1 MTIISITNGVY
12 SNSKE
17 IIDILADRL
26 GCKKITDHEIIET
39 TSNTQGIKLKSLL
52 KTIDSKN
59 IAFNDFTHEK
69 EKCIAG
75 LKKTLS
81 EYVLYGNFIFH
92 GILGHLIPNEFSHAL
107 KVLIIT
113 DTKHRI
119 ANGVKEEKLSEAE
132 ISEKIKTADRQA
144 ILWTNALFKKKA
156 WDALLYDVVI
166 PTDKLSIV
174 DAVDLIIKQ
183 TEVLSK
189 LPDEV
194 VMQEDENFAL
204 SALIESELAE
214 LGAGFCTKVD
224 AGNVIVTIEKNVMML
239 SNLKRKI
246 IDLISTIKGV
256 KTVEVSLGRKFYD
269 ATTITRNYEF
279 ETPTRILLVDDE
291 KEFVQTLSERLK
303 MRQLESDIAY
313 SGQAALDFADRE
325 DIEVMILDLKMPG
338 IDGFEVLRKLKETK
352 PDIEVIILTGHGS
365 ETDRKIC
372 MDLGAFAYLQ
382 KPADIDLLTVTMK
395 DAYKKINKI

>member
-17 IIDILADRL
+17 IIDLLADRL
-26 GCKKITDHEIIET
+26 ECKIITDHEIIET
-39 TSNTQGIKLKSLL
+39 TSNTQGIKFKSLL

-75 LKKTLS
+75 LKKSLS
-81 EYVLYGNFIFH
+81 EYALNGNIIFQ
-92 GILGHLIPNEFSHAL
+92 GILGHLIPDEFSHAL

-132 ISEKIKTADRQA
+132 ISEKIKTEDRQA
-144 ILWTNALFKKKA
+144 ILWTNALFNKKA
-156 WDALLYDVVI
+156 WDASLYDVVI
-166 PTDKLSIV
+166 PTDKLSSV

-183 TEVLSK
+183 IEVLSK
-189 LPDEV
+189 LSDAV
-194 VMQEDENFAL
+194 VRQEDENFAL
-204 SALIESELAE
+204 SALIDSELAE
-214 LGAGFCTKVD
+214 LGASFYTKVD
-224 AGNVIVTIEKNVMML
+224 AGNVIVTIEKNVLRL
-239 SNLKRKI
+239 SNLKQKI
-246 IDLISTIKGV
+246 TDLISTIKGV

-269 ATTITRNYEF
+269 TTITRNYEF

-303 MRQLESDIAY
+303 MRQLESDIVY
-313 SGQAALDFADRE
+313 SGQAALDFADNE

-352 PDIEVIILTGHGS
+352 PGIEVIILTGHGS
-365 ETDRKIC
+365 EKDRQTC
-372 MDLGAFAYLQ
+372 LDLGAFAYLQ
-382 KPADIDLLTVTMK
+382 KPADIDLLTATMK
-395 DAYKKINKI
+395 DAYKKINKK